1 MRLSAYELEKNAAM
15 QATRRYGIRH
25 LYAAY
30 RLQRPIW
37 AQTEPKRVDNPQTG
51 LLWLKSI
58 NEYSS
63 GLGEALRL
71 GET

>member
-15 QATRRYGIRH
+15 QANRTLSIRH
-25 LYAAY
+25 LYAAC

-37 AQTEPKRVDNPQTG
+37 ARTEPERVDNPQTD